1 MLLLRERDSFGTFT
15 ASSRAAVETHAAL
28 ERFRRS
34 LPCAPETLPAD
45 VRALVQCIHRD
56 LFSPSLS
63 VKTLKERCGLH
74 DNNISSRF
82 KTATGVYL
90 SAYIASLRI
99 AAARALLRRRD
110 LSATEVATRVGF
122 ANVQTFYRVF
132 RVVLGC
138 TPGVFRRGST

>member
-1 MLLLRERDSFGTFT
+1 MLLLRARDSFAVFPV
-15 ASSRAAVETHAAL
+15 SRAAAETHAAL

-34 LPCAPETLPAD
+34 LPPAPETLSAD
-45 VRALVQCIHRD
+45 VRALLQGIHRD
-56 LFSPSLS
+56 LFSPSLC

-82 KTATGVYL
+82 KAATGIYL
-90 SAYIASLRI
+90 SAYISSLRI
-99 AAARALLRRRD
+99 AAARLLLRRRD
-110 LSATEVATRVGF
+110 MSATEVATRVGF

-138 TPGVFRRGST
+138 TPGVYRREPT